1 MDFKMKRIIKP
12 FVPALMPIC
21 ILLLGIMASCTS
33 DDDSG
38 GGATTGISLHIQAAT
53 RAADGSVNTG
63 SKAENSINNV
73 GVWFFAENAMDGDQA
88 LYYAQQSVSADN
100 GELLLNFSDE
110 ELRLHH
116 EMNSE
121 GSYQLFVVANLPA
134 DAAIGATTTLNEL
147 KNYSYSATARP
158 GSPFCMTGST
168 NGAHNFGTD
177 SRVSIPLVRVASR
190 LDIKVINET
199 GKTLQVNKISIA
211 DDQQSVQLFAPVSG
225 SAAQIS
231 KAFVAAMDIYT
242 TAVTA
247 DKVTCSGYIYEN
259 RSTGAT
265 KVVIE
270 GNVAGAPRIWTVPI
284 MPNGSA
290 MLLRNSICD
299 ITLNLK
305 DAPTP
310 TDINFTI
317 SEWNK
322 EPINTSF
329 TNTYIDVDK
338 TNVEVFYVQGGV
350 LRVQSNASTIH
361 VNWEGAPGF
370 YLAGYEDV
378 TEAELPMSSSHAAL
392 TFYFQGASDAIIPDG
407 TVTVTTGNL
416 KKTVTLKQVIGNLV
430 FKPRLSISGHE
441 INEGDVIPG
450 DLWGSKKI
458 EEPLYV
464 ICYANITWAYKCV
477 GYSVP
482 DGNDIF
488 EFEGRC
494 IYGGTL
500 GDSSP
505 SLTGDIPVFEPE
517 IADRILPINVTVKFY
532 LNSSVPPYNGVVL
545 SQIHF
550 TIVKK

>member
-1 MDFKMKRIIKP
+1 MDFNMKRIIKP
-12 FVPALMPIC
+12 FVPALMPIF

-38 GGATTGISLHIQAAT
+38 GGATNGISLHIQAAT

-73 GVWFFAENAMDGDQA
+73 GIWFFAKNAMGGDQA
-88 LYYAQQSVSADN
+88 LYYAQQSVLADN

-116 EMNSE
+116 DMNSE

-134 DAAIGATTTLNEL
+134 DATIGATTTLNDL
-147 KNYSYSATARP
+147 KNYSYSATDRP
-158 GSPFCMTGST
+158 SSPFCMTGST
-168 NGAHNFGTD
+168 NGAHNFSVD
-177 SRVSIPLVRVASR
+177 SHVSIPLVRVASR

-199 GKTLQVNKISIA
+199 GKTLQVNKISIV
-211 DDQQSVQLFAPVSG
+211 DDQQSVQLFAPASG
-225 SAAQIS
+225 ATAPVPNSFTNATDIYS
-231 KAFVAAMDIYT
+231 GTVAADE
-242 TAVTA
+242 VS
-247 DKVTCSGYIYEN
+247 CSGYIYEN

-265 KVVIE
+265 KLVIE
-270 GNVAGAPRIWTVPI
+270 GSVAENRRIWTVPI

-299 ITLNLK
+299 ITLNLQ

-329 TNTYIDVDK
+329 TNTYIDVDE
-338 TNVEVFYVQGGV
+338 TEVEVFFIQGGV
-350 LRVQSNASTIH
+350 LGVKSNASAIH
-361 VNWEGAPGF
+361 INWEGAPGF

-378 TEAELPMSSSHAAL
+378 TEAELSVSSNYAAL
-392 TFYFQGASDAIIPDG
+392 TFYFQGASDTDIPDG

-416 KKTVTLKQVIGNLV
+416 KNTVTLKKRNGNSV
-430 FKPRLSISGHE
+430 FKPRLSINGHE
-441 INEGDVIPG
+441 INDGDTIPAN
-450 DLWGSKKI
+450 LWGSSD
-458 EEPLYV
+458 EEELDI
-464 ICYANITWAYKCV
+464 ICYTNLTWGYTCK
-477 GYSVP
+477 GYSALEISP
-482 DGNDIF
+482 IF
-488 EFEGRC
+488 ESEGRVV
-494 IYGGTL
+494 YNGKL

-505 SLTGDIPVFEPE
+505 KIPARIPVLGSEVDIF
-517 IADRILPINVTVKFY
+517 LPIDVTVIFY
-532 LNSSVPPYNGVVL
+532 LNSYVEPFNSAVL
-545 SQIHF
+545 SKIHF
-550 TIVKK
+550 TISKN